1 MPRSA
6 EATVQ
11 PLEASG
17 ARSGASRPNPWCR
30 ALQAF
35 LILMPFLHAFGL
47 GAWAP
52 VPLVYASAML
62 IAAISFGAVG
72 WIWLEKSDLY
82 LGGMWLFGVLAITI
96 HREYAGEKNLNHA
109 IVVLFTVA
117 VFYIWMRAW
126 IFRSRITIDQLG
138 AAATVGLLVS
148 SAAIIFEFWAANS
161 PGYYLADVI
170 PYSTEDLPF
179 ALVLEDWRRPRGLAA
194 EPGFSAMVFEALG
207 PLAAAFLLKRRSL
220 VLLCAPV
227 IACGFALLFSA
238 GAISALLLTVLIL
251 AVAGRSRAVKL
262 LVIAAL
268 VTVGAVAVF
277 GGELIVSLL
286 DQLVGRKVFDL
297 FVQGDV
303 NVGEAA
309 GRYEAYRAGVE
320 MFTIYPFGIGW
331 GMVSQMFDSG
341 RVVPGLSVL
350 TSRGLLSLYLEILA
364 SAGVLGFASYAAFH
378 VSKIRRAAR
387 SSVTEAPYVLF
398 GLVALSLHHAF
409 VLEFWF
415 PMLWFYFAL
424 TDALTARER
433 VRLGHAPT
441 ASSESISLGRPP
453 LARSESGARITGH
466 EVAWDH

>member
-1 MPRSA
+1 MPPSA
-6 EATVQ
+6 EATTQTV
-11 PLEASG
+11 AADG
-17 ARSGASRPNPWCR
+17 AFSSASRPNPWCR

-35 LILMPFLHAFGL
+35 VILMPFLHAFGL
-47 GAWAP
+47 GTWGP
-52 VPLVYASAML
+52 VPLLFAGTML
-62 IAAISFGAVG
+62 IAAISLGAFR

-82 LGGMWLFGVLAITI
+82 LVAMSLFGVLAIAT
-96 HREYAGEKNLNHA
+96 HSDYAGEKNLNHTA
-109 IVVLFTVA
+109 AVLLTIV
-117 VFYIWMRAW
+117 VFYIWMRTW

-138 AAATVGLLVS
+138 AAATLGLLVS
-148 SAAIIFEFWAANS
+148 SVAIIFEFWAANG

-179 ALVLEDWRRPRGLAA
+179 ALVFEDWRRPRGLAA

-207 PLAAAFLLKRRSL
+207 PLATAFLLKRRSL
-220 VLLCAPV
+220 LLLCSPV

-238 GAISALLLTVLIL
+238 GAISALLLSAVIL
-251 AVAGRSRAVKL
+251 AIVSRGASVKL
-262 LVIAAL
+262 LVIA
-268 VTVGAVAVF
+268 GAAAASAVVAF
-277 GGELIVSLL
+277 GGQLTAWFFDELI
-286 DQLVGRKVFDL
+286 GRKLLDL

-309 GRYEAYRAGVE
+309 GRYEAYRAGIE
-320 MFTIYPFGIGW
+320 MFTTYPFGIGW

-341 RVVPGLSVL
+341 RALPGLTLVS
-350 TSRGLLSLYLEILA
+350 SRGLISLYLEILA

-378 VSKIRRAAR
+378 IGRIRRAAT
-387 SSVTEAPYVLF
+387 SLATDAPYVFF

-424 TDALTARER
+424 ADALSARER
-433 VRLGHAPT
+433 VTLRHAPT

-453 LARSESGARITGH
+453 LTGSDSGADH
-466 EVAWDH
+466 ES

>member
-1 MPRSA
+1 M
-6 EATVQ
+6 Q
-11 PLEASG
+11 PLETSG
-17 ARSGASRPNPWCR
+17 AGAMRPNPWCR

-52 VPLVYASAML
+52 VPLVFAGSLL

-72 WIWLEKSDLY
+72 WIWLEKSDVY
-82 LGGMWLFGVLAITI
+82 LGAMWLFGMLAITM
-96 HREYAGEKNLNHA
+96 HRDYAGEKDLNHA
-109 IVVLFTVA
+109 TAVLFTIA

-126 IFRSRITIDQLG
+126 IFRSRITLEQLG
-138 AAATVGLLVS
+138 AAATIGLLVS
-148 SAAIIFEFWAANS
+148 SAAIVLDFWLANG

-170 PYSTEDLPF
+170 PYSTEDLPL
-179 ALVLEDWRRPRGLAA
+179 ALVLGDWHRPRGLAA

-220 VLLCAPV
+220 LLLCAPV

-251 AVAGRSRAVKL
+251 AVAGRSTAVKL

-268 VTVGAVAVF
+268 ATVGAVVAF

-286 DQLVGRKVFDL
+286 DELVGRKVFDL
-297 FVQGDV
+297 FVEGDV

-309 GRYEAYRAGVE
+309 GRYEAYRAGIE
-320 MFTIYPFGIGW
+320 MFTTYPFGIGW

-341 RVVPGLSVL
+341 RALPGLALL
-350 TSRGLLSLYLEILA
+350 TSRGLLSLYLEILV
-364 SAGVLGFASYAAFH
+364 SAGLLGFASYAAFH
-378 VSKIRRAAR
+378 IGKIRRAA
-387 SSVTEAPYVLF
+387 SSSATEAPYVLF

-433 VRLGHAPT
+433 VTLGQAPT
-441 ASSESISLGRPP
+441 GSSESISLGRPP
-453 LARSESGARITGH
+453 LTGSELGARITSH